1 MNVLHEIKQM
11 SYSEKLMMMELLWKE
26 LQSSEQGVQSPEWHK
41 DILDAREG
49 NEKYIDWD
57 DAKRMIRNSI

>member
-26 LQSSEQGVQSPEWHK
+26 LFEQGVQSPDWHK

-49 NEKYIDWD
+49 NEKYIDWG
-57 DAKRMIRNSI
+57 DAKRIIRKCIG